1 MKTVVLNQRKERD
14 ELLARPYLTRHTK
27 YNQEELLGNPLIK
40 LISGPRRVGKST
52 FALLLL
58 KAKNFAYLNFD
69 DSLLL
74 EHWDEELVMRLLDE
88 VYPQYDYLL
97 LDEVQNLQGWDL
109 WVSKLYRRGKNLVI
123 TGSNAKM
130 LSSEMATVLTGR
142 YLQIEML
149 PFSLEE
155 MLEWHHINLHETQRG
170 HNPEVALLMDDYLR
184 LGGYPET
191 LDARSLTKSYLGTL
205 FDSII
210 WKDVAKRHHVRN
222 ITDLNN
228 LAMYLLSNFCNP
240 YTANSLAEEIGMSS
254 VSTIN
259 KFMDY
264 LHEPYLF
271 FYLSRYDNKLK
282 LMKKAARKV
291 YVVDNG
297 FVCSKGF
304 NLSENLGRL
313 LENQVFVELLR
324 RGYDTEKTLFYYRS
338 RNNKETDFVTR
349 KENRVN
355 QLIQV
360 CYDLSSPKTERRE
373 VDALV
378 ECAEEL
384 KCDNLVIVT
393 YNEERT
399 VEKNGHTVR
408 LVPISKF

>member
-149 PFSLEE
+149 PF
-155 MLEWHHINLHETQRG
+155 TG
-170 HNPEVALLMDDYLR
+170 P
-184 LGGYPET
+184 
-191 LDARSLTKSYLGTL
+191 
-205 FDSII
+205 
-210 WKDVAKRHHVRN
+210 
-222 ITDLNN
+222 
-228 LAMYLLSNFCNP
+228 
-240 YTANSLAEEIGMSS
+240 AE
-254 VSTIN
+254 
-259 KFMDY
+259 
-264 LHEPYLF
+264 
-271 FYLSRYDNKLK
+271 K
-282 LMKKAARKV
+282 LM
-291 YVVDNG
+291 
-297 FVCSKGF
+297 
-304 NLSENLGRL
+304 L
-313 LENQVFVELLR
+313 
-324 RGYDTEKTLFYYRS
+324 
-338 RNNKETDFVTR
+338 
-349 KENRVN
+349 
-355 QLIQV
+355 
-360 CYDLSSPKTERRE
+360 
-373 VDALV
+373 
-378 ECAEEL
+378 
-384 KCDNLVIVT
+384 
-393 YNEERT
+393 
-399 VEKNGHTVR
+399 HT
-408 LVPISKF
+408 PQES